1 MEEGANVML
10 MIGCDFHPGLEEV
23 AILDTQTGQRQ
34 QQRLS
39 HAFGL
44 EPVRQF
50 YAGLP
55 RPGRDGL
62 EANGYSRWYEEWL
75 EGLCIHLSWR
85 YPALPLKPPPPNL
98 NHY

>member
-1 MEEGANVML
+1 MHNDVGSGHGQRLSFLAGKGQGSRVEEGANVML
-10 MIGCDFHPGLEEV
+10 MIGCDFHPGLEEL
-23 AILDTQTGQRQ
+23 ALLDTETGQRR

-55 RPGRDGL
+55 RPARVGL
-62 EANGYSRWYEEWL
+62 
-75 EGLCIHLSWR
+75 
-85 YPALPLKPPPPNL
+85 
-98 NHY
+98 